1 MTGREWL
8 ETRPRLSQLSTPL
21 LTLDAAALANNV
33 GLMAG
38 WLAERS
44 LAIAPHGKTT
54 MAPTLWRQL
63 LDAGAWG
70 ITLATGW
77 QAQVARDH
85 GVRRILLANELID
98 PVALAWLGTEL
109 ADPEFEF
116 VCWVDSVAAVEAMAA
131 GLGRAARPVDVL
143 VELGAPGGRT
153 GARGIETAL
162 AVAAAVD
169 RTPQLRLA
177 GVGGYEGSYGRDRTP
192 ASIATVRSYLD
203 DLVTLHERIAVAQEP
218 IVSAGGSAWFDLVA
232 DALAPLVGRARVI
245 LRSGAYQIHDDGFY
259 AGITPLSA
267 LRSAMHGWARVVS
280 TPEPGLALLDGGK
293 RDFPFDEGMPTTR
306 YGAVAKLN
314 DQHAYLPTS
323 EATVGEVLRLGLS
336 HPCTAFDKWRLIP
349 VVADANEADPR
360 VVDLVR
366 TYF

>member
-98 PVALAWLGTEL
+98 PVALA
-109 ADPEFEF
+109 
-116 VCWVDSVAAVEAMAA
+116 
-131 GLGRAARPVDVL
+131 
-143 VELGAPGGRT
+143 
-153 GARGIETAL
+153 
-162 AVAAAVD
+162 
-169 RTPQLRLA
+169 
-177 GVGGYEGSYGRDRTP
+177 
-192 ASIATVRSYLD
+192 
-203 DLVTLHERIAVAQEP
+203 
-218 IVSAGGSAWFDLVA
+218 
-232 DALAPLVGRARVI
+232 
-245 LRSGAYQIHDDGFY
+245 
-259 AGITPLSA
+259 
-267 LRSAMHGWARVVS
+267 
-280 TPEPGLALLDGGK
+280 
-293 RDFPFDEGMPTTR
+293 
-306 YGAVAKLN
+306 
-314 DQHAYLPTS
+314 
-323 EATVGEVLRLGLS
+323 
-336 HPCTAFDKWRLIP
+336 
-349 VVADANEADPR
+349 
-360 VVDLVR
+360 
-366 TYF
+366 